1 MAQSHHRKKH
11 KEHLRQFQHR
21 QSNGPTVAKR
31 KAAVIFA
38 VVGTVLGL
46 AISYFSSDANVVWIV
61 IGTVAGGIAGYLFG
75 RNIDRGLTK

>member
-21 QSNGPTVAKR
+21 QENNTSVPKR

-38 VVGTVLGL
+38 VVGTVIGL
-46 AISYFSSDANVVWIV
+46 AVSYFSSDANLVWIAA
-61 IGTVAGGIAGYLFG
+61 GAVAGGVAGYLFG
-75 RNIDRGLTK
+75 RNIDKGLTK

>member
-21 QSNGPTVAKR
+21 QENSQTTSKR

-38 VVGTVLGL
+38 VVGSVIGL
-46 AISYFSSDANVVWIV
+46 AVSYFSSDASILWIV
-61 IGTVAGGIAGYLFG
+61 AGTGAGCLAGYLFG
-75 RNIDRGLTK
+75 RNIDKGLTK

>member
-21 QSNGPTVAKR
+21 QENVTVEPKR

-38 VVGTVLGL
+38 VVGAVIGL
-46 AISYFSSDANVVWIV
+46 AVSYFSSEANIIWIAA
-61 IGTVAGGIAGYLFG
+61 GTALGGIGGYLFG
-75 RNIDRGLTK
+75 RNIDKGITK